1 MNRILRVVTALVLT
15 AFVVPLAF
23 ADEAAIRKSI
33 AERVPNFPKIDEITK
48 TSIPGLYELRVFETE
63 IFYADEQG
71 DYLIRGGQLIDT
83 KTRVNLTEE
92 RIARLTAIDFKAL
105 PLKDAMVWKQGTG
118 ERKLVVFADPNCG
131 YCKKFEKDLQ
141 AVKDITV
148 YTFLYPILGGDSPE
162 KSKQIWC
169 AKDNTKAWRD
179 WMLKGTPVTD
189 SPQCDISALQRNFAF
204 GQKHRIRGTPGLVF
218 EDGRAQAGA
227 MNTEQLQKQLMATE
241 TRKQEPGPRNVRD
254 SN

>member
-1 MNRILRVVTALVLT
+1 MNRSSRAVSALVL
-15 AFVVPLAF
+15 ALCVAPFAC
-23 ADEAAIRKSI
+23 ADEAAIRKNIS
-33 AERVPNFPKIDEITK
+33 ERVPDFPKIDEVTK
-48 TSIPGLYELRVFETE
+48 SPVAGLYELRVGTD
-63 IFYADEQG
+63 ILYTDENG
-71 DYLIRGGQLIDT
+71 NYLIEGQLIE
-83 KTRVNLTEE
+83 TRTRANLTEQ
-92 RIARLTAIDFKAL
+92 RIAKLTAIDFKSL

-141 AVKDITV
+141 AVKDVTV

-179 WMLKGTPVTD
+179 WMLKGVIVSD

-218 EDGRAQAGA
+218 EDGRQQAGA
-227 MNTEQLQKQLMATE
+227 LNTEQIEKQLVAT
-241 TRKQEPGPRNVRD
+241 RQKSPG
-254 SN
+254 